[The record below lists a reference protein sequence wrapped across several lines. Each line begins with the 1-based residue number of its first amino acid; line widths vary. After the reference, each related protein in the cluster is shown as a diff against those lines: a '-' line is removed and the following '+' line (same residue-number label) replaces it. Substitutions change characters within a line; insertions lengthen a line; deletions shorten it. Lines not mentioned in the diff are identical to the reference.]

1 MFLISK
7 CSKHTLLL
15 KRTIILELHLVLTL
29 GDKFVFFLLY
39 EFIIELI
46 Y

>member
-1 MFLISK
+1 M
-7 CSKHTLLL
+7 L

-29 GDKFVFFLLY
+29 GDNFVFFLLY